1 MSVSRHVK
9 KTVRSLVEDRRIVV
23 WYDPDHV
30 FHELFRTFEH
40 QPLVKVDA
48 SDSVLRARRE
58 ADKAWVAFFDL
69 DSLGPP
75 PPRVLIYV
83 PSGRGRSHEAQ
94 CEDPF
99 EPFALAGAAF
109 GSVDSERL
117 PSIARR
123 VLPGREAEIDRLFAE
138 GPPTLAQL
146 DALAG
151 GTRYPLVEEAL
162 GTEVPSRV
170 VARLLCRPDEIR
182 LHLETSPGLLAEL
195 RRLLADVCG
204 FEQEAE
210 APFEAVGPA
219 LAQWL
224 LFSELVFDLPG
235 AVPESVAHV
244 PRAEPDFRD
253 RVFELCDDLRGS
265 SEHRETYCEIAAD
278 VERRLGLSGLAET
291 ADALG
296 ERDTLPFEDRAAL
309 LRLQKN
315 ALAGEIEAARSLAE
329 RRRSSVWRTL
339 PERDQLWRL
348 AERCLDL
355 LDSGKAWELRAVGA
369 SRPVADHVRAYCGQD
384 DGMWRLDQAQRLLEQ
399 AAAVLVD
406 RDSLA
411 ALLEHVRMEYRKW
424 LESTQATFLESVAH
438 SGWPAEGYPR
448 QAQAWDRHA
457 AEAVRD
463 GRRTAW
469 FLVDALRY
477 EMGRELAERLK
488 KDGTVRL
495 EASCGVVPAT
505 TAFGMAALLPGA
517 GTGLTYGERDGTLVP
532 LLGGKA
538 VLTAEDRR
546 DAFRN
551 ALGDRF
557 KSLRLGELLTASSP
571 QLRETVGASD
581 VLAVFSTEIDDLGE
595 RNDPLVARRYV
606 SDVVA
611 DLLAAALRLV
621 QVGFEHLVFT
631 SDHGFI
637 QLPEVLPGDRC
648 REPSGRWILRK
659 RRALLGSLGG
669 RADSVV
675 ALSAASLGIQ
685 GPVEQVC
692 VPRGVKVFRAGSR
705 YFHEG
710 LSLHE
715 SVVPLVVLDAAPA
728 KPHGEEAVL
737 VKIHYR
743 SDRFT
748 TRIFS
753 VQVSYSSVLSP
764 ELEVRVQA
772 FAPATAR
779 VVGESADCEA
789 RDPHT
794 GLVTLKFTER
804 VQVPIALEPDF
815 DGDAVEVR
823 VTDAA
828 TPGRSYA
835 SLVLRNATLD

>member
-1 MSVSRHVK
+1 MSVSRHVQK
-9 KTVRSLVEDRRIVV
+9 IVGSLVEDRRIVV
-23 WYDPDHV
+23 WYDPDRV
-30 FHELFRTFEH
+30 FYELFQTFEH

-58 ADKAWVAFFDL
+58 ADRAWVALFDL

-75 PPRVLIYV
+75 PPPVLIYV
-83 PSGRGRSHEAQ
+83 PAERGKSQEAQ

-109 GSVDSERL
+109 GSADSERL

-123 VLPGREAEIDRLFAE
+123 VLPGRDAEVDRLFAE

-170 VARLLCRPDEIR
+170 VARLLYRPDEIR
-182 LHLETSPGLLAEL
+182 PHLETSPGLLAEL
-195 RRLLADVCG
+195 RRLLADACG
-204 FEQEAE
+204 FKQEAE
-210 APFEAVGPA
+210 EPFEAVGPA

-235 AVPESVAHV
+235 AVPESVAQV

-253 RVFELCDDLRGS
+253 QVFELCDDLRGS
-265 SEHRETYCEIAAD
+265 SEHQETYCGIAAD

-291 ADALG
+291 ADVSG
-296 ERDTLPFEDRAAL
+296 ERDTFPFEDRAAL
-309 LRLQKN
+309 LLLQHK
-315 ALAGEIEAARSLAE
+315 ALAGEIETARSLAE
-329 RRRSSVWRTL
+329 RRRSSVWRTS

-355 LDSGKAWELRAVGA
+355 LDSGKAWELRSVGA
-369 SRPVADHVRAYCGQD
+369 SRPVADHVRAYCGQE

-406 RDSLA
+406 RDRLA
-411 ALLEHVRMEYRKW
+411 ALLEHVRTEYRKW
-424 LESTQATFLESVAH
+424 LGSTQAAFLESVAH

-488 KDGTVRL
+488 NEGTAQV
-495 EASCGVVPAT
+495 EAACGVVPAA

-517 GTGLTYGERDGTLVP
+517 STGLTYGEQDGSLVP
-532 LLGGKA
+532 LLGGKP
-538 VLTAEDRR
+538 VVTAEDRR

-571 QLRETVGASD
+571 QLREAVGAAD

-595 RNDPLVARRYV
+595 RNDPLIARRYV

-611 DLLAAALRLV
+611 DLLAAVLRLV

-637 QLPEVLPGDRC
+637 QLPELLPGDRC
-648 REPSGRWILRK
+648 REPAGRWLLRK
-659 RRALLGSLGG
+659 RRALLGALGG
-669 RADSVV
+669 RAESVV

-692 VPRGVKVFRAGSR
+692 VPRGVKVFRAGSP

-710 LSLHE
+710 LSLQE
-715 SVVPLVVLDAAPA
+715 SVVPLVVLDAVPR
-728 KPHGEEAVL
+728 KQHGEEAVL

-764 ELEVRVQA
+764 ELDVRMQA
-772 FAPATAR
+772 FAPGTAR

-794 GLVTLKFTER
+794 GLVTLKLTER